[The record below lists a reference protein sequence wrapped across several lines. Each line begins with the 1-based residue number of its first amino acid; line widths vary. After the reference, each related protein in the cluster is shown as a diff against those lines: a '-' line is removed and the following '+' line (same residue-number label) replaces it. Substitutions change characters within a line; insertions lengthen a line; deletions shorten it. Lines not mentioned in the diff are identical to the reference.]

1 MSEVRIV
8 AEPRTE
14 FGKGGA
20 RRTRKAGKVPAVL
33 YGHGQPPRHISL
45 QAHELLHA
53 FKTDAG
59 TNVLLTLELSDGT
72 QLALPKEVQR
82 HPIKGSYEHIDLV
95 IIRKGERVTIEVQV
109 VLVGDAHSDTF
120 VDQQLNTIS
129 LQADATEIPGSIEV
143 DITGLQP
150 GASISAG
157 QLVLPK
163 GSALETD
170 AAQVVVQG
178 QAKLTAAQMDA
189 ELAEAEQ
196 ATGGGAAS
204 AAASAAAAEKADS
217 SV

>member
-1 MSEVRIV
+1 M
-8 AEPRTE
+8 
-14 FGKGGA
+14 
-20 RRTRKAGKVPAVL
+20 
-33 YGHGQPPRHISL
+33 
-45 QAHELLHA
+45 
-53 FKTDAG
+53 
-59 TNVLLTLELSDGT
+59 LLTLELSDGT